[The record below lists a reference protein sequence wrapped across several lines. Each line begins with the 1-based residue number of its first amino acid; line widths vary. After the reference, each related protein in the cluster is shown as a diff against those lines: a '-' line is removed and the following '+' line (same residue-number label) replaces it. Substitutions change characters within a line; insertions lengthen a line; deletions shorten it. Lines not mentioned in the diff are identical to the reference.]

1 MIKFKILARL
11 SEITLLQMM
20 QEKANEVSAKDGQKL
35 QPKQTSHAEESRTE
49 HRGNQHQR
57 LVLSVLIFTIIAW
70 LLGKADVSILW
81 IFALLAW
88 VFLWWKN
95 TATRVI
101 DLAAKQAEI
110 DKRRE
115 KALSNAE
122 TVEWLNFLIN
132 RW

>member
-1 MIKFKILARL
+1 MMRGKGK
-11 SEITLLQMM
+11 EI
-20 QEKANEVSAKDGQKL
+20 SAKDGQKL
-35 QPKQTSHAEESRTE
+35 KPKQTSGAEESRTQ
-49 HRGNQHQR
+49 HRGNRHHR

-101 DLAAKQAEI
+101 DLARKQAEI